1 MSRPN
6 EPPKSINEFTMMLSS
21 ELVGRLKEAEATKNL
36 NFGDVIDK
44 YTPVGTRFS
53 NSNTMEVNLGHSSNM
68 HHSSAG
74 VSN

>member
-36 NFGDVIDK
+36 NFGDVID
-44 YTPVGTRFS
+44 
-53 NSNTMEVNLGHSSNM
+53 
-68 HHSSAG
+68 
-74 VSN
+74 